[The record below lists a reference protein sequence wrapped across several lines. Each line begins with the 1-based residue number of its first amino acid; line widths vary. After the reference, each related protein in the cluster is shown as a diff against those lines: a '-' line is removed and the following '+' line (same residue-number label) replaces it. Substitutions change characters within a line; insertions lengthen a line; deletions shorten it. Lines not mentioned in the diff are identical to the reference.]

1 MQEVRGLPEH
11 RLYAMCFLQG
21 HDQVRRHWQIQA
33 ELHPTTMSAGNDFIF
48 FISTVA
54 WISSK

>member
-11 RLYAMCFLQG
+11 RLWAMRFLQG

-33 ELHPTTMSAGNDFIF
+33 KLHPTTMSAGNDLIF
-48 FISTVA
+48 FVYTVA
-54 WISSK
+54 